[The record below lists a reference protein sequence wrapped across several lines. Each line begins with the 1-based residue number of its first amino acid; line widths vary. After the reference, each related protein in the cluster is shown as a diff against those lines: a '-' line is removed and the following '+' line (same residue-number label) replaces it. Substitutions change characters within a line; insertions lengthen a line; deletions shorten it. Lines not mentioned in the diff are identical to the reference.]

1 MAQEGSNGKSTVI
14 VAVWINEHGRIGGA
28 GSAGACFFGDETS
41 ATEGAE
47 KGVAIE
53 VVEGQATTVT
63 EVAVRVENRV
73 DGRWFTGEAAEE
85 GFVIGATEYPDDRPS
100 SLNWLGW
107 DPRNGQ
113 AKQHKDDSRAHL
125 ASAPAALAPDE
136 SRFR

>member
-28 GSAGACFFGDETS
+28 GTA
-41 ATEGAE
+41 GAE